1 MQKYQYRALAQY
13 HHAES
18 KAQDLAARLRDDERG
33 ELGSWLIL
41 AAGLALAAGAAVATL
56 GPWFDGKVSDITGN

>member
-1 MQKYQYRALAQY
+1 MQHYQYWALARY
-13 HHAES
+13 HHAEM
-18 KAQDLAARLRDDERG
+18 KTRDLAAQMRDDERG